1 MGFEEERAEGQ
12 KYIDETF
19 GDRLKQMP
27 AAMHRLEMNHEIG
40 NDSQQENPKIFAV
53 PGNAARPLKIQQYMS
68 IGLYARRPY
77 LGGSAACI
85 QSSACNDYRWSKK
98 YW

>member
-1 MGFEEERAEGQ
+1 
-12 KYIDETF
+12 
-19 GDRLKQMP
+19 MP
-27 AAMHRLEMNHEIG
+27 ASIHRPEMNHEMG
-40 NDSQQENPKIFAV
+40 NDWPQENPKIFAV

-85 QSSACNDYRWSKK
+85 QSSACNGFP
-98 YW
+98 